1 MKVIDLRSDT
11 VTTPTEAMRK
21 AMYDA
26 EVGDDNAHEDPTVNH
41 LEDLVCALLGK
52 EAAILTASGTMSN
65 LVAALAHTNRGDEV
79 IMGSK
84 AHMFWNEAGGVST
97 LGGVQVQL
105 VPTDKGGRID
115 PADVEAAIR
124 PDDVHAPRTSL
135 VCLENT
141 HNQCNGSV
149 LTNED
154 MKAVADVAHAHG
166 LPVHVDGARI
176 FNAAVALE
184 MPAHELCKDVDDVG
198 FCLSKG
204 LSAPVGSMLCG
215 SADFIEEA
223 RRWRKIV
230 GGSMRQAGVI
240 AAAGV
245 VAVETMIDRMVEDH
259 AHARRLAEGLS
270 NIPGINVDPDDFQT
284 NIVFVEVDPTTG
296 STEEFTDRMKEE
308 GVLTA
313 YRGGGRFRLV
323 THREV
328 NAEDVDTAVDR
339 IAKVASEMRNA
350 R

>member
-1 MKVIDLRSDT
+1 
-11 VTTPTEAMRK
+11 
-21 AMYDA
+21 
-26 EVGDDNAHEDPTVNH
+26 
-41 LEDLVCALLGK
+41 
-52 EAAILTASGTMSN
+52 
-65 LVAALAHTNRGDEV
+65 
-79 IMGSK
+79 
-84 AHMFWNEAGGVST
+84 
-97 LGGVQVQL
+97 
-105 VPTDKGGRID
+105 
-115 PADVEAAIR
+115 
-124 PDDVHAPRTSL
+124 
-135 VCLENT
+135 
-141 HNQCNGSV
+141 
-149 LTNED
+149 

-215 SADFIEEA
+215 SSDFIEEA
-223 RRWRKIV
+223 RRWRKIL

-245 VAVETMIDRMVEDH
+245 VAVETMIDRMAEDH

-270 NIPGINVDPDDFQT
+270 HIPGINVDPDDFQT
-284 NIVFVEVDPTTG
+284 NIVFVEVNPSTG
-296 STEEFTDRMKEE
+296 TTEEFTDRMKEE

-323 THREV
+323 THRQV
-328 NAEDVDTAVDR
+328 SAEDVDTAVDR

-350 R
+350 G

>member
-41 LEDLVCALLGK
+41 LEDLVCELLGK

-84 AHMFWNEAGGVST
+84 AHMFWNEAAGVST
-97 LGGVQVQL
+97 LGGVQLHL
-105 VPTDKGGRID
+105 VPNDDRGRID

-124 PDDVHAPRTSL
+124 PKDVHSPRTAL

-154 MKAVADVAHAHG
+154 MKGVADVAHAHG

-184 MPAHELCKDVDDVG
+184 MPAHELVKDVDDVG

-245 VAVETMIDRMVEDH
+245 VAVETMIDRMAEDH
-259 AHARRLAEGLS
+259 AHARQLAEGLS
-270 NIPGINVDPDDFQT
+270 HISGINVDPDDFQT
-284 NIVFVEVDPTTG
+284 NITFVEVDPTTG
-296 STEEFTDRMKEE
+296 TIAEFTDRMKDD

-313 YRGGGRFRLV
+313 YSGGGRFRLV
-323 THREV
+323 THRHIT
-328 NAEDVDTAVDR
+328 AEDVDTAVDR
-339 IAKVASEMRNA
+339 IAKVASDMRNA
-350 R
+350 G